1 MLPTKDFFADYALSL
16 RNLEQREQTQPGPF
30 CPGIASGFFEA
41 GWELCYAAPP
51 CRRESPLD
59 FPHARRCASR
69 MKRPP
74 GEPCQRSRQ
83 WIQKKGRE
91 CSNTPRPAGQSPDGI
106 IASARHDQVFAP
118 ARVRTSCRGRLLST
132 FHHVDK
138 QSHDD
143 AGHNL
148 RGHVQQE
155 LHHRQSPPYGGT
167 APRILY
173 HALSAG
179 RKTKKPGKPPAPCFD
194 RASIVLH
201 YCQFTQCV
209 PAENPCSL
217 ISAKARFLNAVAD
230 SPPCFDIV

>member
-1 MLPTKDFFADYALSL
+1 
-16 RNLEQREQTQPGPF
+16 
-30 CPGIASGFFEA
+30 
-41 GWELCYAAPP
+41 
-51 CRRESPLD
+51 
-59 FPHARRCASR
+59 

-132 FHHVDK
+132 CHHVDK

-155 LHHRQSPPYGGT
+155 LHHRQSPPCGGT

-179 RKTKKPGKPPAPCFD
+179 RKTKKPGNPPASCFD
-194 RASIVLH
+194 RASIVLQILFPVYPVRTSRKPLLSEFGKGALPERRCRFSVLPRH
-201 YCQFTQCV
+201 RTAFTCGHSDALRHF
-209 PAENPCSL
+209 P
-217 ISAKARFLNAVAD
+217 
-230 SPPCFDIV
+230 